1 MTTEPFAR
9 CLISRPIQLYPAKQ
23 HRENQ
28 MCRFELLG
36 SFILLVQA
44 IVDVVKQWKIN
55 NRYDLNHSLQ
65 LDNL

>member
-1 MTTEPFAR
+1 
-9 CLISRPIQLYPAKQ
+9 
-23 HRENQ
+23 